1 MTKQPNELS
10 RRLHS
15 FRYALAGWRY
25 AWRTQ
30 PNVWIHGLVTVLVV
44 LAAFWLRLPRRDWA
58 ILVLAMMIV
67 WLGELFNTAVEA
79 IVDLAMPE
87 PHPLAQVAKDVSAG
101 AVLLAAL
108 GAVVVGALILG
119 PPLAARLWGG

>member
-1 MTKQPNELS
+1 M
-10 RRLHS
+10 
-15 FRYALAGWRY
+15 
-25 AWRTQ
+25 
-30 PNVWIHGLVTVLVV
+30 TVLVV